1 MKIVA
6 THKEDNKITQYKLD
20 DGTVVDKDECINL
33 VKNGQIEDC
42 NVGKNKEGEEFVRTS
57 RDDEDNPGE
66 ITNLRDLPNF

>member
-42 NVGKNKEGEEFVRTS
+42 NVGKNKEGEEFVRTN
-57 RDDEDNPGE
+57 RDDEDNHGE

>member
-42 NVGKNKEGEEFVRTS
+42 NVGKNKEGEEFVRTN